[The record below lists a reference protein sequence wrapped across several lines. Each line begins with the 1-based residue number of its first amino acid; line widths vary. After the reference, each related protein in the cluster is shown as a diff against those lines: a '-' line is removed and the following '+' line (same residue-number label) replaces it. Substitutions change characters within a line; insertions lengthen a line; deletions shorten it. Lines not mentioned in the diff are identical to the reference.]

1 MSFKEKF
8 IFTAK
13 YIPKPSRRRSG
24 LLTNKIRF
32 LVAHDTGNPA
42 STAAQNVKY
51 YIDTCN
57 SIPREKTASAHI
69 FVDDKEILECVPAIT
84 ATAEKAWHVLYSMPK
99 DNELFNVNANDA
111 AIGVEYCY
119 GGNIDADKAYEKF
132 VWVLAKLCYEF
143 KLNPSKDIVGHFFL
157 DPKRKTDPVTGL
169 AHSRRTYEMLL
180 RDVVTEFNECIG
192 IEVDI
197 PLPITEQEGTVMT
210 SVKLNIRTKPTTKA
224 TVVQIVPAHTEITY
238 KGTISNGEAI
248 NNNAVWYVDTNDN
261 YLWSG
266 GLIIEKVHD
275 LAIPIATPIV
285 IDTIQKPDQGCID
298 FIKNKE
304 GLRLEAYTD
313 SAGIWTIGYGTIKY
327 DKNSI
332 VKRGDTIT
340 IQQAEQYLATE
351 IIEKSVKVNAVI
363 KPILLSQTKYNA
375 LVSFAYNVGTGALI
389 SSTLLKRVKANPD
402 DERIREAFMMWDKAH
417 IDGELVAVKGLQM
430 RRKEEADLYFS

>member
-57 SIPREKTASAHI
+57 SVPKEKTASAHI

-192 IEVDI
+192 EVIELPI
-197 PLPITEQEGTVMT
+197 PITEQEGTVIT

-224 TVVQIVPAHTEITY
+224 PVVQAVPAHTEIKY
-238 KGTISNGEAI
+238 KGTINNGEAI
-248 NNNAVWYVDTNDN
+248 NNNAIWYVDTNDN

-266 GLIIEKVHD
+266 GLIIEKDDDV
-275 LAIPIATPIV
+275 AIAPPIV
-285 IDTIQKPDQGCID
+285 NNDIQKPDQQCIN

-304 GLRLEAYTD
+304 GLRLQAYTD

-327 DKNSI
+327 DKNTI

-340 IQQAEQYLATE
+340 TQQAEQYLASE
-351 IIEKSVKVNAVI
+351 IFEKSIKVSAAI
-363 KPILLSQTKYNA
+363 KPIQISQTKYNA
-375 LVSFAYNVGTGALI
+375 LVSFAYNAGTGALI
-389 SSTLLKRVKANPD
+389 GSTLLKRVKANPD
-402 DERIREAFMMWDKAH
+402 DESIRDAFMMWDKAH
-417 IDGELVAVKGLQM
+417 IDGQLVVVEGLKI